1 MRDFLFEVYT
11 EEMPARLINDLAFQ
25 LRELSTKKLSEYKL
39 QHGEI
44 LTYGTPRR
52 LVLYIRD
59 VNEKEEDSINEIKGP
74 PYKIAYDEEGKET
87 EALKKFIENNGLTHQ
102 DIETK
107 EIKGNKY
114 IFGYKKISGRSAVE
128 ILKEVAQFA
137 LKNLNFPRGMRWN
150 ESNVV
155 FIRPIRSLLSLF
167 GNDIVDIEYAGI
179 KSSNKSYGFYFDS
192 PIEFICDSPIDYFK
206 KLRERYVILEFEE
219 RKNIVEKELKKLASS
234 VSGRVKY
241 EPEFLEEVVNLTE
254 FPTPFLCE
262 LNLLNFNIPDCIVES
277 VIKDHLKSFPVF
289 SKDSSKVMPY
299 FIGVR
304 NGISD
309 FIENVKKGY
318 EKVAT
323 ARLYDGAFFFEE
335 DKKEKLESRVEKL
348 KDIIF
353 INGLGTLYDKTE
365 RLVQISEFLS
375 RLLSL
380 DDRTSSLFKKAA
392 YLSKADITTQ
402 VVKEFPELQGTMGG
416 IYAKLEGLEDEIS
429 QAIAEQYLPRF
440 AGDDLPK
447 STLGKY
453 LSIIDKLDTL
463 VLSIGKGIE
472 FTSSKDPLGLRR
484 SALSIVQVVM
494 SLEQKEFPI
503 TKLIEFIASLK
514 ELDKEK
520 TEISKEVVNL
530 LKERANYFI
539 RSNNISYDS
548 ANAVTELPIDFLPT
562 FLERAKTLEKYKD
575 DEKFKEIV
583 IAHKRIRNILQKAS
597 LNSNLIVLDLLIEK
611 EEKELFEVTK
621 ESEKLISELIK
632 NGDYDAIIHLLYLY
646 VPAVNKF
653 FDHVLVMDKDEKIRN
668 NRLALLSNVLQ
679 VFESFAMFSE
689 VVIEK

>member
-1 MRDFLFEVYT
+1 
-11 EEMPARLINDLAFQ
+11 
-25 LRELSTKKLSEYKL
+25 
-39 QHGEI
+39 
-44 LTYGTPRR
+44 
-52 LVLYIRD
+52 
-59 VNEKEEDSINEIKGP
+59 
-74 PYKIAYDEEGKET
+74 
-87 EALKKFIENNGLTHQ
+87 
-102 DIETK
+102 
-107 EIKGNKY
+107 
-114 IFGYKKISGRSAVE
+114 
-128 ILKEVAQFA
+128 
-137 LKNLNFPRGMRWN
+137 
-150 ESNVV
+150 
-155 FIRPIRSLLSLF
+155 
-167 GNDIVDIEYAGI
+167 
-179 KSSNKSYGFYFDS
+179 
-192 PIEFICDSPIDYFK
+192 
-206 KLRERYVILEFEE
+206 
-219 RKNIVEKELKKLASS
+219 
-234 VSGRVKY
+234 
-241 EPEFLEEVVNLTE
+241 
-254 FPTPFLCE
+254 
-262 LNLLNFNIPDCIVES
+262 
-277 VIKDHLKSFPVF
+277 
-289 SKDSSKVMPY
+289 MPY

-402 VVKEFPELQGTMGG
+402 VVKEFPELQGAMGG

-597 LNSNLIVLDLLIEK
+597 LNSNLIIPDLLIEK